1 MTQFTDH
8 LIGTRGRGRPR
19 YRMRPVALPLIPVLA
34 ILFQVYSPRV
44 FGFLG
49 FLELPL
55 LVTVYFALMRRNQVW
70 GLLIGCGIG
79 LAQDAF
85 SHNPLG
91 VFGMVKTLV
100 GFFAASLSQ
109 RVDVENQFIRFLIG
123 FFFYFFHQFTYWVLV
138 STLLAQRIP
147 FAPGE
152 TILFA
157 VLNAAVAVPL
167 FGILDRL

>member
-1 MTQFTDH
+1 MTNFSDH
-8 LIGTRGRGRPR
+8 LLGTRGRPRRYKIRPF
-19 YRMRPVALPLIPVLA
+19 ALVFVPIVA

-44 FGFLG
+44 LTFLG

-55 LVTVYFALMRRNQVW
+55 LATVYFAIERRNQVW
-70 GLLIGCGIG
+70 GLLIGCFIG

-85 SHNPLG
+85 SHNPIG

-109 RVDVENQFIRFLIG
+109 RVDTDNQLIRFGVG

-138 STLLAQRIP
+138 STLLAQPIP
-147 FAPGE
+147 FGPAE
-152 TILFA
+152 TLLFA

-167 FGILDRL
+167 YGLLDKL

>member
-1 MTQFTDH
+1 MTQFSDH
-8 LIGTRGRGRPR
+8 LLGTRGRPRR
-19 YRMRPVALPLIPVLA
+19 YRIRPFALVLIPVAA

-44 FGFLG
+44 LTFLG

-55 LVTVYFALMRRNQVW
+55 LATVYFALERRNQIW

-79 LAQDAF
+79 LAQDSF
-85 SHNPLG
+85 SHNPIG
-91 VFGMVKTLV
+91 VFGMVKTMV

-109 RVDVENQFIRFLIG
+109 RVDAENQLVRFGVG

-138 STLLAQRIP
+138 STLLAQPIP
-147 FAPGE
+147 FSLAE
-152 TILFA
+152 TVLFG

-167 FGILDRL
+167 FGLLDKL